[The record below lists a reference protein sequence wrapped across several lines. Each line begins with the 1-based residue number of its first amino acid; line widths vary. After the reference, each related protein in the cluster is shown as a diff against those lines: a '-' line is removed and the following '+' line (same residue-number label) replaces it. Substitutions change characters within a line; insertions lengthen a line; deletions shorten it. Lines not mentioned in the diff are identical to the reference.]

1 MNYRPG
7 GERPTKQSERRQ
19 HFSDPGSF
27 HLPVVTCGLSLWTG
41 TFGGSIESCLVF
53 RNHKDFK
60 SQQRA
65 PMKRNAFTLIE
76 LVVVI
81 IIVAILTAVAVPK
94 FYDRADD
101 AREAATLQSLSTLRG
116 ATELFRADTGSY
128 PTVANLATDL
138 AGYIKGP
145 FPETKVGGVE
155 SAAIKSST
163 SNPIPSSET
172 DDAGGWIYNAS
183 TGEIKINMAS
193 HFAF

>member
-1 MNYRPG
+1 
-7 GERPTKQSERRQ
+7 
-19 HFSDPGSF
+19 
-27 HLPVVTCGLSLWTG
+27 
-41 TFGGSIESCLVF
+41 
-53 RNHKDFK
+53 
-60 SQQRA
+60 
-65 PMKRNAFTLIE
+65 MKRSAFTLIE

-116 ATELFRADTGSY
+116 ATELFKADTGSY
-128 PTVANLATDL
+128 PAATSLATDL

-155 SAAIKSST
+155 SAAVKSSAG
-163 SNPIPSSET
+163 SPIAAT
-172 DDAGGWIYNAS
+172 DADDAGGWIYDAT